1 MSTFQHNK
9 VDIYIKEK
17 SGKRQI
23 RIPWLPESIKYDSGG
38 VTAASYDILNR
49 GEVSIPT
56 GNGLAKFS
64 WEGVFPGVNRKR
76 NSLQRGTAN
85 APSYYHAIL
94 EDWQNNK
101 TPLNILIT
109 GYPVNMDVYLSKYE
123 GAPAGGFGDWEY
135 SIELTRSVPITI
147 TSSTIK
153 KNSSTS
159 STTTKKP
166 TKRPTTTTTAYTIKA
181 GDTLWGISERF
192 LGAGTRWKE
201 IYNLNKSIIE
211 STAKKRGLSSSNNGW
226 WIFAGVK
233 IQIPKK

>member
-1 MSTFQHNK
+1 MSTFKHNK

-49 GEVSIPT
+49 GEVNIPT

-64 WEGVFPGVNRKR
+64 WEGIFPGPNRKN
-76 NSLQRGTAN
+76 NSMQRGTAQD
-85 APSYYHAIL
+85 PSYYHKIL

-101 TPLNILIT
+101 TPLNIMMT
-109 GYPVNMDVYLSKYE
+109 GYPVNMDVFLSKYE
-123 GAPAGGFGDWEY
+123 GTPSGGFGDWEY
-135 SIELTRSVPITI
+135 AIELTRSVPITV
-147 TSSTIK
+147 TSSTIQ
-153 KNSSTS
+153 KNTSTS
-159 STTTKKP
+159 TSKKP
-166 TKRPTTTTTAYTIKA
+166 TKRPTTSTTAYTIKA
-181 GDTLWGISERF
+181 GDTLWGIASRF
-192 LGAGTRWKE
+192 LGSGTRWKE
-201 IYNLNKSIIE
+201 VYNQNKSIIE

>member
-1 MSTFQHNK
+1 MSTFKHNK

-38 VTAASYDILNR
+38 VTAASYNILNR
-49 GEVSIPT
+49 GEVNIPT

-64 WEGVFPGVNRKR
+64 WEGIFPGVNRKK
-76 NSLQRGTAN
+76 SSMQRGTAH
-85 APSYYHAIL
+85 APSYYHKIL

-101 TPLNILIT
+101 TALNIMMT

-123 GAPAGGFGDWEY
+123 GTPGGGFGDWEY
-135 SIELTRSVPITI
+135 AVEFTQSLQITV

-153 KNSSTS
+153 KDTSKTS
-159 STTTKKP
+159 SKDTTKRQTKTTTS
-166 TKRPTTTTTAYTIKA
+166 YTIKK
-181 GDTLWGISERF
+181 GDTLWGIAARF
-192 LGAGTRWKE
+192 LGKGTRWKE

-211 STAKKRGLSSSNNGW
+211 STAKKRGLRSSNNGW